1 MKWLIIT
8 LTMIST
14 LMAGKLKEPIIVSY
28 AQTEPTIGRYQIFV
42 TEVTSEI
49 NI

>member
-1 MKWLIIT
+1 MKYFIII

-28 AQTEPTIGRYQIFV
+28 APTEQPTGR
-42 TEVTSEI
+42 
-49 NI
+49 